1 MLRQRMGAITRKIM
15 QVIRAHER
23 HASIYV
29 IIIRIYGDFTSLS
42 FKTFLNVTP
51 GLVQS
56 LSSVFGHVQRLP
68 VDVRQPTMAT
78 LHKRRS
84 LQLTDPAQQSPSKAL
99 WVSAWPLTWNACHK
113 VAIQRAPGT
122 SNYRGQFDNYR
133 QFHGCYIKEPGPSYS
148 YGNPGACIN
157 AALWVLCV
165 RVRCTCTFR
174 HSTSRSLRARSD
186 VRWGGPCMELG
197 D

>member
-29 IIIRIYGDFTSLS
+29 IIIRIYGDFTSFS

-84 LQLTDPAQQSPSKAL
+84 LQLTDPAQQSPSN
-99 WVSAWPLTWNACHK
+99 SPMSFRLT
-113 VAIQRAPGT
+113 
-122 SNYRGQFDNYR
+122 FDMKR
-133 QFHGCYIKEPGPSYS
+133 VPQGCNTT
-148 YGNPGACIN
+148 NP
-157 AALWVLCV
+157 
-165 RVRCTCTFR
+165 
-174 HSTSRSLRARSD
+174 
-186 VRWGGPCMELG
+186 
-197 D
+197 